1 MKMTINELLK
11 LKQLAAQTE
20 EVKFEFYIDQNGEL
34 CMVQDEEYNAAK
46 QLKDEIPDTKGL

>member
-1 MKMTINELLK
+1 MTINELLK

-46 QLKDEIPDTKGL
+46 QLKDEISDTKGL